1 LSRAATALLPAAE
14 WPYTD
19 LVPGASD
26 IVLSLRPKAGELV
39 FQLFG
44 RPLHPEL
51 FAPCRSRA
59 FDRGAYSGT
68 VVITGAGHVVSWRHG
83 GLTLTE
89 VATGVGEP
97 LPQRR
102 RLLSH
107 RIGSERSDRVACRGG
122 ATYQTCFQVESIA
135 PELFWSFQEELVVAG
150 SRRGLLHRFEAGGR
164 LSLGAV
170 SWIDV
175 ETRPRSLSVQAF
187 HTFPDDLAIVKSQSL
202 FEIS

>member
-1 LSRAATALLPAAE
+1 M
-14 WPYTD
+14 
-19 LVPGASD
+19 
-26 IVLSLRPKAGELV
+26 LSLRPKAGELV

-51 FAPCRSRA
+51 FEPCGSRS
-59 FDRGAYSGT
+59 FDRGPYAVTVAITSG
-68 VVITGAGHVVSWRHG
+68 GHVVSWRHG
-83 GLTLTE
+83 SLTLTE
-89 VATGVGEP
+89 VATGVGQP

-107 RIGSERSDRVACRGG
+107 RIGAERSDRVTCRGG
-122 ATYQTCFQVESIA
+122 ATYQTCFQLESIA
-135 PELFWSFQEELVVAG
+135 PELFWSFQEELVAAG
-150 SRRGLLHRFEAGGR
+150 SRRGLFHRFESGGR

-175 ETRPRSLSVQAF
+175 ETRPRGLLVQAF

-202 FEIS
+202 FEVS

>member
-1 LSRAATALLPAAE
+1 M
-14 WPYTD
+14 
-19 LVPGASD
+19 
-26 IVLSLRPKAGELV
+26 LSLRPKAGELV
-39 FQLFG
+39 FQVFG

-51 FAPCRSRA
+51 FDVCSTRSL
-59 FDRGAYSGT
+59 DRGSYAATIS
-68 VVITGAGHVVSWRHG
+68 ITGGGHVVTWRHA

-89 VATGVGEP
+89 VATGVGQP

-107 RIGSERSDRVACRGG
+107 RVGAERSDRVQCRGG
-122 ATYQTCFQVESIA
+122 ATYQTCFQLESIA
-135 PELFWSFQEELVVAG
+135 PELFWSFQEELVAAG
-150 SRRGLLHRFEAGGR
+150 TKRGLLHRFEAGGR

-175 ETRPRSLSVQAF
+175 ETRPRGLSVQAF
-187 HTFPDDLAIVKSQSL
+187 HTFPDDMAIVKSQSL

>member
-1 LSRAATALLPAAE
+1 
-14 WPYTD
+14 
-19 LVPGASD
+19 
-26 IVLSLRPKAGELV
+26 VLSLRPKAGELV

-51 FAPCRSRA
+51 IEARVARS
-59 FDRGAYSGT
+59 FDRGGFAGS
-68 VVITGAGHVVSWRHG
+68 VAITTSGHVVSWRHG

-89 VATGVGEP
+89 VAAGVGEP

-107 RIGSERSDRVACRGG
+107 RIGGERSDRVTCRGG
-122 ATYQTCFQVESIA
+122 ATYQTCFQLESIA
-135 PELFWSFQEELVVAG
+135 PELFWSFQEELVAAG
-150 SRRGLLHRFEAGGR
+150 SRRGLFHRFEAGGR
-164 LSLGAV
+164 LALGAV

-175 ETRPRSLSVQAF
+175 ETRPRGLLVQAF

-202 FEIS
+202 FEVS

>member
-1 LSRAATALLPAAE
+1 
-14 WPYTD
+14 
-19 LVPGASD
+19 
-26 IVLSLRPKAGELV
+26 VLSLRPKAGELV
-39 FQLFG
+39 FQVFG

-51 FAPCRSRA
+51 FEICQSRTL
-59 FDRGAYSGT
+59 DRGGYAAT
-68 VVITGAGHVVSWRHG
+68 IAITGSGHVVTWRAG
-83 GLTLTE
+83 GLTLSE
-89 VATGVGEP
+89 VATGSSQP

-107 RIGSERSDRVACRGG
+107 RIGGERSDRVQCRGG
-122 ATYQTCFQVESIA
+122 ATYQTCFQVEPIA
-135 PELFWSFQEELVVAG
+135 PELFWSFQEEILAAG

-175 ETRPRSLSVQAF
+175 ETKPRSLLVQAF

-202 FEIS
+202 FEAP